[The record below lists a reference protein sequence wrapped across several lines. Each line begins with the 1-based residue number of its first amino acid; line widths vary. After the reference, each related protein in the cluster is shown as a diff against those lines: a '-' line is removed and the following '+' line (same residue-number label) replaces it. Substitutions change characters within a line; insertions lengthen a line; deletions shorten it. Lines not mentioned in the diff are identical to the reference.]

1 MHYPVLVNPRKPSLS
16 RMPMKKPKR
25 ASAAKAKKGPKTSAG
40 RSKVVPKRLAK
51 SRAKGPAKL
60 PARRGA
66 SAAGGAKGAMK
77 PAVNATIRDLRSKL
91 KGALRRVAGLGAAA
105 DTHFLL
111 GISKPRGF
119 EPRPPPAR
127 APLKR

>member
-40 RSKVVPKRLAK
+40 RSKVAPKRLAK
-51 SRAKGPAKL
+51 SRTKGPAKL